1 MQGWTCVRK
10 LFLPLLIL
18 VLLATT
24 ASEAGGAD
32 AEQNSGSTSG
42 VETSG
47 SSAAGHGNSAQPGS
61 TSGVESSGSSAAEHG
76 GSSQALATS
85 AVESSDSAAAEH
97 GNSSQPL
104 STSGVESSGSSAA
117 EHGSSSQPGSKAA
130 GSLAAGETS
139 SSQHGSLS
147 AGHGEEHHE
156 SHDFEALVFL
166 FCGVTFGTAVLL
178 ITMHPKLHNLQ
189 FTVVMF
195 VLGAVFSFV
204 AETEIVRESG
214 MLIRSFHT
222 WNNMDPHLIL
232 FVFLPALLFGDAM
245 AIDTHVAK
253 RCTWQCLFLAGPGVL
268 LGAGLSA
275 LFIYGVLPWG
285 WSFSTSLTVG
295 SILAATDPVAV
306 VGLLK
311 QLGASP
317 SLTIAIQGESLLND
331 GTAVVLFTVAY
342 KMACGEE
349 TGFQDTAVFVI
360 SAVFGATLIGAI
372 VGLISLWLIRKS
384 SDRLNHH
391 SPIVQICVTLCAAY
405 WSFLIAEGMFHV
417 SGVLSTVTAALVMAH
432 RMWPMLVAREAML
445 EIWHVVE
452 TIGNALVFFL
462 AGSMTGTT
470 LVHTVNWVDYLWL
483 LLVYLALTLIRF
495 FMLVAFLPILN
506 RIGKYHLSM
515 RDVLVMTWGGLRG
528 MVGLAFAILVRSDLA
543 KGNLSQKDGDRILFL
558 VGGIA
563 GLTLLVN
570 APTCPALVQGL
581 GITRVPEG
589 RLALVR
595 SVARRAQEHVEA
607 ARLEMF
613 KEPGTLSHMIVKEC
627 LGRLYDEVNH
637 HTASHGHAPHSPK
650 KCDDEDVPS
659 SPTSAS
665 GKEARRGL
673 SMIVAT
679 LLDDHVANAPDVDLL
694 WHRFDE
700 ERKALLNSG
709 ASFKK
714 FKFGQQLAEMKKMLA
729 ERGVDAKQLKI
740 VREVFLTAVC
750 INYWEQLNQGK
761 LHADSSLNL
770 LLSSAKLAADS
781 AQHGLCDWDI
791 LKQNIPTLKSQ
802 KGLRS
807 LLFAEASPETDPD
820 MPKRSSS
827 NNSVTT
833 TEKPWFVADRF
844 KWLQKSLSQ
853 DSFQNQTRAF
863 TMLNAFI
870 EAHSHA
876 QSQIAL
882 YFGEDASIDS
892 PEEAFVVVESQCCV
906 FAAWA
911 HIASLDSTAQTTVN
925 TMLCIHTLSGNYR
938 EFVLNAVQT
947 GALQADEASRVLH
960 PLEHEMAKIDRE
972 RRQIFKGRQP
982 SKELNVTDAGKLSK
996 EEAARLIQRAF
1007 LKVRVVKVLR
1017 RASTNIST
1025 AGLRTLGEPLGSP
1038 AFLRQI
1044 SGNSAAVAAE
1054 FIRQISKGGTA
1065 EDVAPVGEITLEFDG
1080 ASSDGSDLEL

>member
-1 MQGWTCVRK
+1 MHGSTCVWK
-10 LFLPLLIL
+10 LLLPLLIL
-18 VLLATT
+18 VLSRT
-24 ASEAGGAD
+24 ASGAGSAD
-32 AEQNSGSTSG
+32 ADHNS
-42 VETSG
+42 
-47 SSAAGHGNSAQPGS
+47 SSM
-61 TSGVESSGSSAAEHG
+61 SGVESSGSSA
-76 GSSQALATS
+76 
-85 AVESSDSAAAEH
+85 
-97 GNSSQPL
+97 
-104 STSGVESSGSSAA
+104 SGQS
-117 EHGSSSQPGSKAA
+117 
-130 GSLAAGETS
+130 S

-166 FCGVTFGTAVLL
+166 FVGVTFGTAVLL

-195 VLGAVFSFV
+195 VLGAVFSFL
-204 AETEIVRESG
+204 AESEIVRGSG

-253 RCTWQCLFLAGPGVL
+253 RCMWQCLFLAGPGVL

-275 LFIYGVLPWG
+275 LFVYYVLPWG

-342 KMACGEE
+342 KIACGEQ
-349 TGFQDTAVFVI
+349 TSVQDTVVFVV
-360 SAVFGATLIGAI
+360 SAVFGAALIGAG
-372 VGLISLWLIRKS
+372 VGLVGLWLIRKS

-391 SPIVQICVTLCAAY
+391 SAIVQICVTLCAAY
-405 WSFLIAEGMFHV
+405 WSFLIAEGVFHL

-452 TIGNALVFFL
+452 TVGNALVFFL
-462 AGSMTGTT
+462 AGSMTGAT
-470 LVHTVNWVDYLWL
+470 LVHTVYFVDYFWL
-483 LLVYLALTLIRF
+483 LLVYIAVTLIRF
-495 FMLVAFLPILN
+495 LMLVVFLPILN
-506 RIGKYHLSM
+506 RIGWYHLSM
-515 RDVLVMTWGGLRG
+515 KDVLVMTWGGLRG

-543 KGNLSQKDGDRILFL
+543 KGNLSQEDGDRILFL

-570 APTCPALVQGL
+570 APTCPILVQGL
-581 GITRVPEG
+581 GITQVPDG

-595 SVARRAQEHVEA
+595 SVAKRAQQHVEA
-607 ARLEMF
+607 ERLELI
-613 KEPGTLSHMIVKEC
+613 KESGTASHMIVKEC
-627 LGRLYDEVNH
+627 LARLYDEVNH
-637 HTASHGHAPHSPK
+637 HTGASEKGHRA
-650 KCDDEDVPS
+650 D
-659 SPTSAS
+659 
-665 GKEARRGL
+665 GGRL
-673 SMIVAT
+673 SKFVTM
-679 LLDDHVANAPDVDLL
+679 LLDDHAANTPDVDAL

-700 ERKALLNSG
+700 ERIALLTSG

-714 FKFGQQLAEMKKMLA
+714 FKFGQQLGEMKKMLA
-729 ERGVDAKQLKI
+729 EKGVDAKQLKI

-750 INYWEQLNQGK
+750 INYWEQLNHGK

-770 LLSSAKLAADS
+770 LLNSAKIATDS

-791 LKQNIPTLKSQ
+791 LKQSIPALKS
-802 KGLRS
+802 KRGWS
-807 LLFAEASPETDPD
+807 AVLFSEATPETDPASAQS
-820 MPKRSSS
+820 RA
-827 NNSVTT
+827 TT
-833 TEKPWFVADRF
+833 TAKPRFVADRF
-844 KWLQKSLSQ
+844 PWLQTLFSQ
-853 DSFQNQTRAF
+853 DKFQDQTRAF
-863 TMLNAFI
+863 TMLNAFV

-892 PEEAFVVVESQCCV
+892 PEEAFVVVESQCSV
-906 FAAWA
+906 FAAAA
-911 HIASLDSTAQTTVN
+911 HVATLDTSAQMKVN
-925 TMLCIHTLSGNYR
+925 TMLRVHTLSDNYR
-938 EFVLNAVQT
+938 EFVLNAVET

-960 PLEHEMAKIDRE
+960 PLQHEMAKIDRE
-972 RRQIFKGRQP
+972 RRQIFKGRSS
-982 SKELNVTDAGKLSK
+982 SKDMKMTDVRKLPRD
-996 EEAARLIQRAF
+996 EAARLIQRMF
-1007 LKVRVVKVLR
+1007 LKRRVVKVLR
-1017 RASTNIST
+1017 RASTNISIS
-1025 AGLRTLGEPLGSP
+1025 GLRALEQPLGNP
-1038 AFLRQI
+1038 VFLRQI
-1044 SGNSAAVAAE
+1044 SESSATVAAE
-1054 FIRQISKGGTA
+1054 FIRQISKGGAA
-1065 EDVAPVGEITLEFDG
+1065 EDVAPVEEEITLEFQR
-1080 ASSDGSDLEL
+1080 ANSDGSGFDL